1 MTHCWILPRLQE
13 AFSYN
18 RWLQLVNT
26 LLTWHVCEIDFL
38 PLKYW
43 FHAGPRTLQSWL
55 RREMVMMMMMEI
67 VVVVIIIG
75 IKYEATVRSKGRQE
89 NHQK

>member
-1 MTHCWILPRLQE
+1 
-13 AFSYN
+13 
-18 RWLQLVNT
+18 
-26 LLTWHVCEIDFL
+26 
-38 PLKYW
+38 
-43 FHAGPRTLQSWL
+43 
-55 RREMVMMMMMEI
+55 MMMMMEI